1 MTSSSPAGRRI
12 RVLFTGS
19 REASNWEPWGREML
33 TELSRSHD
41 VTVAAPDRPL
51 VDQVADPA
59 IEVVVDAS
67 MLASP
72 ELAAAAEGHVRLWQL
87 GSVGYDKV
95 DVRSL
100 ARHGIPT
107 ANQPGFTSSRSLAEQ
122 ALMLAMMVASMSA
135 LWVAAKWPEHRQ
147 IVVALLA
154 PEPMKLEL
162 LRLSS
167 TFS

>member
-1 MTSSSPAGRRI
+1 M
-12 RVLFTGS
+12 RVLFTGRARPRTGS
-19 REASNWEPWGREML
+19 RGAARCS
-33 TELSRSHD
+33 TALSRSHD
-41 VTVAAPDRPL
+41 VTLADPDRPL

-100 ARHGIPT
+100 ASARHPDR
-107 ANQPGFTSSRSLAEQ
+107 QPARVHQLARRSRSR
-122 ALMLAMMVASMSA
+122 
-135 LWVAAKWPEHRQ
+135 P
-147 IVVALLA
+147 
-154 PEPMKLEL
+154 
-162 LRLSS
+162 
-167 TFS
+167 